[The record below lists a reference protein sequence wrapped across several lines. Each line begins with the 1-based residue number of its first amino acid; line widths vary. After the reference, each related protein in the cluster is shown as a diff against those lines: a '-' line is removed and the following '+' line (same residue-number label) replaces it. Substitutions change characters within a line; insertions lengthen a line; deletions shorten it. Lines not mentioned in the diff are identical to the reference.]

1 MFPLNFFKK
10 PERWASNF
18 FQSFQ
23 LKFMASLDNRPFCDR
38 TNTATAE
45 PVLKKSSNRC
55 HLGANRDATGL
66 ITTGR
71 SCPWH
76 RPTPCLL
83 VQNKLNQVNVTEGF
97 VGTSHLLTEVTPLW
111 LLACTDKC
119 IKKLS
124 QEHPFYGITEYWMEL
139 FSHENTIQSFK
150 WAKWG
155 TLSTDRVWTVH
166 CTHTGFLFG
175 AAQVRVPNIWRDVSL
190 STLFSLHLQW
200 TIINSTVISRL

>member
-83 VQNKLNQVNVTEGF
+83 VQNKLNQVNVTEGLWAHPTCWLKSRPCDF
-97 VGTSHLLTEVTPLW
+97 LPVPTSASRSSHRS
-111 LLACTDKC
+111 
-119 IKKLS
+119 ILS
-124 QEHPFYGITEYWMEL
+124 MG
-139 FSHENTIQSFK
+139 
-150 WAKWG
+150 
-155 TLSTDRVWTVH
+155 
-166 CTHTGFLFG
+166 
-175 AAQVRVPNIWRDVSL
+175 
-190 STLFSLHLQW
+190 
-200 TIINSTVISRL
+200 